1 MEIISCTIIIKMKNI
16 LCKTVSQLV
25 VYVLGGGKDGRHGC
39 MSILIFIVF
48 KRVRKQ
54 LQKSKSKNQVS
65 SPYCSQDEVGLL
77 GMTRAH
83 GRGL

>member
-39 MSILIFIVF
+39 MGILIFIVF
-48 KRVRKQ
+48 KRVRKK
-54 LQKSKSKNQVS
+54 LQKSKNQVS
-65 SPYCSQDEVGLL
+65 SPYCSEDEVGPF